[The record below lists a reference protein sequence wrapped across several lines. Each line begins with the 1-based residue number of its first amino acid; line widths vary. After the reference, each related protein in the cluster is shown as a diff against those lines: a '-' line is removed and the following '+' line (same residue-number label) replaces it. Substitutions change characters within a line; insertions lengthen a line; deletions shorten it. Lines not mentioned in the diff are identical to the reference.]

1 MSYTQEKKD
10 VVFVKLSKV
19 QQKKLSIE
27 EQIDYLKKE
36 SEQVLLNAKKHQSK
50 LKEEQDKLLKVVKS
64 QERKKMTQDVKILL
78 GSWVLNKIKHD
89 ESFKHHLSDFQQFL
103 NTENKTESNRQKD
116 KDLFKDIL
124 FEMTNFEGLSP
135 PRLVLVVRLSKLGII
150 KSRFYYVML

>member
-1 MSYTQEKKD
+1 MSDTQEKKD

-36 SEQVLLNAKKHQSK
+36 SEQVLLNAKKQQSK

-64 QERKKMTQDVKILL
+64 QERKDDTRRKILL

-103 NTENKTESNRQKD
+103 NNENKTESNRQKD

-124 FEMTNFEGLSP
+124 F
-135 PRLVLVVRLSKLGII
+135 
-150 KSRFYYVML
+150 

>member
-1 MSYTQEKKD
+1 MSDTQEKKD

-19 QQKKLSIE
+19 QQKKLSIQ

-64 QERKKMTQDVKILL
+64 QERKDDTRRKILL

-89 ESFKHHLSDFQQFL
+89 ESFKHQLSDFEQFL

-116 KDLFKDIL
+116 KDLFKNIL
-124 FEMTNFEGLSP
+124 F
-135 PRLVLVVRLSKLGII
+135 
-150 KSRFYYVML
+150 

>member
-1 MSYTQEKKD
+1 MSDTQENKD

-27 EQIDYLKKE
+27 ERIDYLKKE
-36 SEQVLLNAKKHQSK
+36 SEQVLLNAKKQQSK

-64 QERKKMTQDVKILL
+64 QERKDDTRRKILL

-89 ESFKHHLSDFQQFL
+89 ESFKHQLSDFEQFL

-124 FEMTNFEGLSP
+124 F
-135 PRLVLVVRLSKLGII
+135 
-150 KSRFYYVML
+150 

>member
-1 MSYTQEKKD
+1 MSDTQENKD

-36 SEQVLLNAKKHQSK
+36 SEQVLLDAKKHQSK

-64 QERKKMTQDVKILL
+64 QERKDDTRRKILL
-78 GSWVLNKIKHD
+78 GSWILNKIKHD
-89 ESFKHHLSDFQQFL
+89 ESFKHQLSDFEQFL
-103 NTENKTESNRQKD
+103 NNENKTESNRQKD

-124 FEMTNFEGLSP
+124 F
-135 PRLVLVVRLSKLGII
+135 
-150 KSRFYYVML
+150 

>member
-1 MSYTQEKKD
+1 MSDTQEKKD

-27 EQIDYLKKE
+27 ERIDYLKKE

-64 QERKKMTQDVKILL
+64 QERKDDTRRKILL

-89 ESFKHHLSDFQQFL
+89 ESFKHQLSDFEQFL

-116 KDLFKDIL
+116 KDLFKNIL
-124 FEMTNFEGLSP
+124 F
-135 PRLVLVVRLSKLGII
+135 
-150 KSRFYYVML
+150 

>member
-1 MSYTQEKKD
+1 MSDTQEKKD

-36 SEQVLLNAKKHQSK
+36 SEQVLLDAKKHQSK

-64 QERKKMTQDVKILL
+64 QERKDDTRRKILL
-78 GSWVLNKIKHD
+78 GSWILNKIKHD
-89 ESFKHHLSDFQQFL
+89 ESFKHQLSDFEQFL

-124 FEMTNFEGLSP
+124 F
-135 PRLVLVVRLSKLGII
+135 
-150 KSRFYYVML
+150 

>member
-1 MSYTQEKKD
+1 MSDTQEKKD

-27 EQIDYLKKE
+27 ERIDYLKKE
-36 SEQVLLNAKKHQSK
+36 SEQVLLDAKKQQSK

-64 QERKKMTQDVKILL
+64 QERKDDTRRKILL

-89 ESFKHHLSDFQQFL
+89 ESFKHQLSDFEQFL

-124 FEMTNFEGLSP
+124 F
-135 PRLVLVVRLSKLGII
+135 
-150 KSRFYYVML
+150 

>member
-1 MSYTQEKKD
+1 MSDTQEKKD

-27 EQIDYLKKE
+27 ERIDYLKKE

-64 QERKKMTQDVKILL
+64 QERKDDTRRKILL

-89 ESFKHHLSDFQQFL
+89 ESFKHQLSDFEQFL
-103 NTENKTESNRQKD
+103 NNENKTESNRQKD

-124 FEMTNFEGLSP
+124 F
-135 PRLVLVVRLSKLGII
+135 
-150 KSRFYYVML
+150 

>member
-64 QERKKMTQDVKILL
+64 QERKMTQDVKFYL
-78 GSWVLNKIKHD
+78 GHG
-89 ESFKHHLSDFQQFL
+89 F
-103 NTENKTESNRQKD
+103 
-116 KDLFKDIL
+116 
-124 FEMTNFEGLSP
+124 
-135 PRLVLVVRLSKLGII
+135 
-150 KSRFYYVML
+150 

>member
-1 MSYTQEKKD
+1 MSDTQEKKD

-27 EQIDYLKKE
+27 ERIDYLKKE

-64 QERKKMTQDVKILL
+64 QERKDDTRRKILL

-89 ESFKHHLSDFQQFL
+89 ESFKHQLSDFQQFL

-116 KDLFKDIL
+116 KDLFKNIL
-124 FEMTNFEGLSP
+124 F
-135 PRLVLVVRLSKLGII
+135 
-150 KSRFYYVML
+150 

>member
-1 MSYTQEKKD
+1 MSDTQEKKD

-27 EQIDYLKKE
+27 ERIDYLKKE
-36 SEQVLLNAKKHQSK
+36 SEQVLLDAKKHQSK

-64 QERKKMTQDVKILL
+64 QERKDDTRRKILL

-116 KDLFKDIL
+116 KDLFKNIL
-124 FEMTNFEGLSP
+124 F
-135 PRLVLVVRLSKLGII
+135 
-150 KSRFYYVML
+150 

>member
-1 MSYTQEKKD
+1 MSDTQEKKD

-19 QQKKLSIE
+19 QQKKLSIQ

-36 SEQVLLNAKKHQSK
+36 SEQVLLNAKKQQSK

-64 QERKKMTQDVKILL
+64 QERKDDTRRKILL

-89 ESFKHHLSDFQQFL
+89 ESFKHQLSDFQQFL

-124 FEMTNFEGLSP
+124 F
-135 PRLVLVVRLSKLGII
+135 
-150 KSRFYYVML
+150 

>member
-1 MSYTQEKKD
+1 MELYSTLVLPMIKESLQNFIDTEINLCRYE
-10 VVFVKLSKV
+10 
-19 QQKKLSIE
+19 
-27 EQIDYLKKE
+27 IDYLKKE

-64 QERKKMTQDVKILL
+64 QERKDDTRRKILL

-89 ESFKHHLSDFQQFL
+89 ESFKHQLSDFEQFL

-124 FEMTNFEGLSP
+124 F
-135 PRLVLVVRLSKLGII
+135 
-150 KSRFYYVML
+150 

>member
-1 MSYTQEKKD
+1 MSDTKEKKD

-64 QERKKMTQDVKILL
+64 QERKDDTRRKILL

-89 ESFKHHLSDFQQFL
+89 ESFKHQLSDFEQFL

-124 FEMTNFEGLSP
+124 F
-135 PRLVLVVRLSKLGII
+135 
-150 KSRFYYVML
+150 

>member
-1 MSYTQEKKD
+1 MSDTQEKKD
-10 VVFVKLSKV
+10 VVFLKLSKV

-36 SEQVLLNAKKHQSK
+36 SEQVLLDAKKHQSK

-64 QERKKMTQDVKILL
+64 QERKDDTRRKILL

-89 ESFKHHLSDFQQFL
+89 ESFKHQLSDFEQFL
-103 NTENKTESNRQKD
+103 NNENKTESNRQKD

-124 FEMTNFEGLSP
+124 F
-135 PRLVLVVRLSKLGII
+135 
-150 KSRFYYVML
+150 

>member
-1 MSYTQEKKD
+1 MSDTQEKKD

-27 EQIDYLKKE
+27 ERIDYLKKE
-36 SEQVLLNAKKHQSK
+36 SEQVLLNAKKQQSK

-64 QERKKMTQDVKILL
+64 QERKDDTRRKILL
-78 GSWVLNKIKHD
+78 GSWILNKIKHD
-89 ESFKHHLSDFQQFL
+89 ESFKHQLSDFEQFL

-124 FEMTNFEGLSP
+124 F
-135 PRLVLVVRLSKLGII
+135 
-150 KSRFYYVML
+150 

>member
-1 MSYTQEKKD
+1 MSDTQEKKD

-27 EQIDYLKKE
+27 ERIDYLKKE

-64 QERKKMTQDVKILL
+64 QERKDDTRRKILL

-89 ESFKHHLSDFQQFL
+89 ESFKHQLSDFEQFL

-124 FEMTNFEGLSP
+124 F
-135 PRLVLVVRLSKLGII
+135 
-150 KSRFYYVML
+150 

>member
-1 MSYTQEKKD
+1 MSDTQEKKD

-19 QQKKLSIE
+19 QQKKLSI
-27 EQIDYLKKE
+27 QQRIDYLKKE
-36 SEQVLLNAKKHQSK
+36 SEQVLLDAKKHQSK

-64 QERKKMTQDVKILL
+64 QERKDDTRRKILL

-89 ESFKHHLSDFQQFL
+89 ESFKHQLSDFEQFL

-124 FEMTNFEGLSP
+124 F
-135 PRLVLVVRLSKLGII
+135 
-150 KSRFYYVML
+150 

>member
-1 MSYTQEKKD
+1 MSDTQEKKD

-19 QQKKLSIE
+19 QQKKLSIQ

-36 SEQVLLNAKKHQSK
+36 SEQVLLDAKKHQSK

-64 QERKKMTQDVKILL
+64 QERKDDTRRKILL
-78 GSWVLNKIKHD
+78 GSWILNKIKHD
-89 ESFKHHLSDFQQFL
+89 ESFKHQLSDFEQFL

-124 FEMTNFEGLSP
+124 F
-135 PRLVLVVRLSKLGII
+135 
-150 KSRFYYVML
+150 

>member
-1 MSYTQEKKD
+1 MSDTQENKD

-36 SEQVLLNAKKHQSK
+36 SEQVLLDAKKHQSK

-64 QERKKMTQDVKILL
+64 QERKDDTRRKILL
-78 GSWVLNKIKHD
+78 GSWILNKIKHD
-89 ESFKHHLSDFQQFL
+89 ESFKHQLSDFEQFL

-124 FEMTNFEGLSP
+124 F
-135 PRLVLVVRLSKLGII
+135 
-150 KSRFYYVML
+150 